1 MVALLATALPSAMPP
16 EIVLV
21 GDSTT
26 ACGGQ
31 DRSEIHD
38 PAHTVEALLARA
50 PEGNRWRGARVHNE
64 ARSGSGTSQWLRT
77 HVRRVKRKHPRIDAV
92 IITLGIND
100 FESDDP
106 TATIERIREIAAR
119 FAPATI
125 WITAPHE
132 VDPKNRTIDE
142 ISPGLIDRYAAWNDR
157 LTAAM
162 RAEKLVDFEFPGFP
176 KYDGLHHRGRSCILV
191 GAWIA
196 AQLTDPNR

>member
-1 MVALLATALPSAMPP
+1 MVALLATAVSGETPP

-26 ACGGQ
+26 ACGGR

-50 PEGNRWRGARVHNE
+50 PEGNRWRGAKVHNE

-92 IITLGIND
+92 IMTLGIND
-100 FESDDP
+100 FEGDDP
-106 TATIERIREIAAR
+106 GATIARIREIAAR

-125 WITAPHE
+125 WVTAPHE
-132 VDPKNRTIDE
+132 VDSKNRAIDE
-142 ISPGLIDRYAAWNDR
+142 ISPGLIDRYAAWKDR
-157 LTAAM
+157 LTASM

-176 KYDGLHHRGRSCILV
+176 KYDGLHHRGHSCILV

-196 AQLTDPNR
+196 AQLTDPSR